1 MKALVKNGK
10 IKVYNRLPKTWNNPS
25 GQIINFK
32 SSSEETLEQLGFYN
46 IVEPAFDIETQVKG
60 DIYFDSENKVVT
72 YSISNIDFNREVDAK
87 DDDDNPTGE
96 KEKFYKLED
105 IKSAKIVAI
114 KNKANQLL
122 SPTDWK
128 IIRKIER
135 NIDVD
140 TITATYRS
148 EVIEEANKLENEV
161 NSLSDYVDIL
171 KYDVE
176 FFKAE

>member
-10 IKVYNRLPKTWNNPS
+10 IKVYNKLPKIWNTSS

-32 SSSEETLEQLGFYN
+32 SSSKETLEQLGFYN
-46 IVEPAFDIETQVKG
+46 VVEPAFDIETQVKG

-72 YSISNIDFNREVDAK
+72 YSISNIDFNREVDTK

-105 IKSAKIVAI
+105 IKSDKIIEI

-148 EVIEEANKLENEV
+148 EIIKETSKLEKEV
-161 NSLSDYVDIL
+161 NSLNNYVDVL

>member
-10 IKVYNRLPKTWNNPS
+10 IKVYNKLPKIWNTSS

-46 IVEPAFDIETQVKG
+46 VVEPAFDIETQLKG

-72 YSISNIDFNREVDAK
+72 YSISNIDFNREVDTK

-105 IKSAKIVAI
+105 IKSDKIIEI

-148 EVIEEANKLENEV
+148 EIIKETSKLEKEV
-161 NSLSDYVDIL
+161 NSLNNYVDVL

>member
-10 IKVYNRLPKTWNNPS
+10 IKVYNKLPKIWNTSS

-46 IVEPAFDIETQVKG
+46 VVEPAFDIETQVKG

-72 YSISNIDFNREVDAK
+72 YSISNIDFNREVDTK

-105 IKSAKIVAI
+105 IKSDKIIEI

-148 EVIEEANKLENEV
+148 EIIKETSKLEKEV
-161 NSLSDYVDIL
+161 NSLI
-171 KYDVE
+171 
-176 FFKAE
+176 

>member
-10 IKVYNRLPKTWNNPS
+10 IKVYNRLPKTWNTPS
-25 GQIINFK
+25 GQIVNFK

-60 DIYFDSENKVVT
+60 DIYFDSENKFVT
-72 YSISNIDFNREVDAK
+72 YSISNIDFNREVDTE
-87 DDDDNPTGE
+87 DDDDNSTGE

-105 IKSAKIVAI
+105 IKSAKIVEI
-114 KNKANQLL
+114 KNKANKLL

-135 NIDVD
+135 GIDVD
-140 TITATYRS
+140 SATTAYRS
-148 EVIEEANKLENEV
+148 EIIQETDRLEKEV
-161 NSLSDYVDIL
+161 NSLNNYVDVL
-171 KYDVE
+171 KYDVQ